1 MQVSFLLGE
10 SIVALLADKLDK
22 AGHDVE
28 RVVDMD
34 ELGEGSATPRPDA
47 ARLTFR
53 TLGRVLRDGTFSVR
67 SFSQF

>member
-10 SIVALLADKLDK
+10 SIVALIADKLDK

-28 RVVDMD
+28 RVVDVD

-47 ARLTFR
+47 ASSHFPNPWEGVERRHILSS
-53 TLGRVLRDGTFSVR
+53 LV
-67 SFSQF
+67 

>member
-34 ELGEGSATPRPDA
+34 ELGEGSATPRFACAPCK
-47 ARLTFR
+47 
-53 TLGRVLRDGTFSVR
+53 RVVSSSLATTRPYLDVS
-67 SFSQF
+67 